1 MMARTILERRSE
13 MFQYEEMRDAWES
26 EALGSPGHARCEELP
41 FYSSAGQKLIQD
53 DPGQAPTIGQRLVL
67 ALVSLGMLM
76 GMSTLLTIL
85 ATATRAPG
93 WVAVP
98 LLFVLTLFTV
108 AVVSINVVFNRRS
121 W

>member
-1 MMARTILERRSE
+1 
-13 MFQYEEMRDAWES
+13 MFQYEAMSDVWES
-26 EALGSPGHARCEELP
+26 EAPGSRGYASGEELP
-41 FYSSAGQKLIQD
+41 FYSSAGQKLSQD
-53 DPGQAPTIGQRLVL
+53 APGQAPTVGQRLAL

-85 ATATRAPG
+85 ATAPG
-93 WVAVP
+93 SRLWVAVP

>member
-1 MMARTILERRSE
+1 MSSARPESSYRSE
-13 MFQYEEMRDAWES
+13 GGIGFGYLAPASMS
-26 EALGSPGHARCEELP
+26 
-41 FYSSAGQKLIQD
+41 GQKLIPD
-53 DPGQAPTIGQRLVL
+53 APGQAPTAGQRLAL

-98 LLFVLTLFTV
+98 LLFVLTLFMV
-108 AVVSINVVFNRRS
+108 AGVSINVVFNRRS
-121 W
+121 SGTIKWPARWSRKTERTSD

>member
-1 MMARTILERRSE
+1 MSQQE
-13 MFQYEEMRDAWES
+13 MSSDRPESSYRYEGDS
-26 EALGSPGHARCEELP
+26 GFGYPSPYGI
-41 FYSSAGQKLIQD
+41 SGQKLIPD
-53 DPGQAPTIGQRLVL
+53 APGQAPTIGQRLAL

-85 ATATRAPG
+85 STSTRSPG
-93 WVAVP
+93 WLAVP

-108 AVVSINVVFNRRS
+108 AVVSINVVFHRRS

>member
-1 MMARTILERRSE
+1 
-13 MFQYEEMRDAWES
+13 MFQYEEMSDRWES
-26 EALGSPGHARCEELP
+26 ENLGSPGHTRYEELP
-41 FYSSAGQKLIQD
+41 FYSSAGQKLIQNA
-53 DPGQAPTIGQRLVL
+53 PGQAPTVGQRFAL
-67 ALVSLGMLM
+67 ALISLGMLM

-85 ATATRAPG
+85 ATSTKSPG

>member
-1 MMARTILERRSE
+1 MSQQE
-13 MFQYEEMRDAWES
+13 MSYDRPESSYRDF
-26 EALGSPGHARCEELP
+26 GDIGFGYPSPYGI
-41 FYSSAGQKLIQD
+41 SGQKLIPD
-53 DPGQAPTIGQRLVL
+53 APGQAPTVGQRLAL

-85 ATATRAPG
+85 ATATRSPG

-108 AVVSINVVFNRRS
+108 AVVSINVVFHRRS

>member
-1 MMARTILERRSE
+1 MWLYQKRRSMMSQQE
-13 MFQYEEMRDAWES
+13 MSYERPES
-26 EALGSPGHARCEELP
+26 SYRYEGDIGFGYP
-41 FYSSAGQKLIQD
+41 FPYSMSGQKLIPEA
-53 DPGQAPTIGQRLVL
+53 PGQAPKVGQRLAL

-85 ATATRAPG
+85 ATATRSPG

-98 LLFVLTLFTV
+98 LLFVLSLFTM
-108 AVVSINVVFNRRS
+108 AVVSINIVFNRRS